1 MKNEEYYLNG
11 YKLRSFLEYYFGL
24 WLNELQ
30 EQNFINKWTYEDV
43 TFPLFEGLKLPYK
56 KRLKYKIKDEIE
68 HIFDVASFTE
78 DFCIHWNL
86 SAENLFYLN
95 PEVPIRGNVSAIPF
109 RLGNGKDLV
118 SYIDVKSTNASTTSS
133 SVSYPYK
140 AKWTYQMHG
149 ILIHKI
155 YPLSLS
161 KTDCKKTLFFNTF
174 FPKSVKDILVYEKN
188 CKWGNIGESRIK
200 YPARTLQEYL
210 KYRGYEIK

>member
-1 MKNEEYYLNG
+1 MKYEEYCLNG

-78 DFCIHWNL
+78 DFCIHWNI
-86 SAENLFYLN
+86 SSENLFYLN
-95 PEVPIRGNVSAIPF
+95 PEVPISGNVSDIPF
-109 RLGNGKDLV
+109 RLGNGKDLI

-140 AKWTYQMHG
+140 AKWVYQKYG

-155 YPLSLS
+155 YPFSLG
-161 KTDCKKTLFFNTF
+161 KTDYKKCLFYQTF
-174 FPKSVKDILVYEKN
+174 FPKKVVEEQFYVKSGS
-188 CKWGNIGESRIK
+188 WGKAGTSKIK
-200 YPARTLQEYL
+200 FPIKTLEEYL
-210 KYRGYEIK
+210 KLRGYE